1 MPDTDL
7 IEELD
12 DDLDELGEDE
22 TEEEDDD
29 LVDELEEAPEDA
41 PKPKRKPPV
50 RPAIEF
56 NSAWLAEYL
65 NSQANSTY
73 DARGLRVLLR
83 KLANAGVITRVVGED
98 RSRYDFT
105 GGPDSP
111 TVKAI
116 LAAVKT
122 AKTKEPAAK
131 AKTEEAAPKPA
142 APKAKAAAAEP
153 AAAPVKRTRRKTTAA
168 AE

>member
-1 MPDTDL
+1 MSDADL
-7 IEELD
+7 IEDLD
-12 DDLDELGEDE
+12 DDLEELGD
-22 TEEEDDD
+22 EEEDDD
-29 LVDELEEAPEDA
+29 LVDELEETPEDA
-41 PKPKRKPPV
+41 PKAKRKPPT

-65 NSQANSTY
+65 NSQASTSY

-83 KLANAGVITRVVGED
+83 RLANEGVITRVVGED

-116 LAAVKT
+116 LAAVKAKP
-122 AKTKEPAAK
+122 AKTAAE
-131 AKTEEAAPKPA
+131 KTEKAPATK
-142 APKAKAAAAEP
+142 
-153 AAAPVKRTRRKTTAA
+153 AAAPVEEAPAEAPVKKTRRRPAA
-168 AE
+168 AAAK